1 MKELIKKLSHSF
13 IIIAIGLSLI
23 VNFIVEILCQGGIR
37 QAIGYAFGSPIIFL
51 YNSMIIFLTLQIVFL
66 CKRRIFV
73 TSIIVIIWITLGA
86 TNGVILSHRVTPL
99 TYIDLTM
106 ASNVMTII
114 NKYLTSFQ
122 LKLIIVAAI
131 ILIGILTVVFIY
143 SPQKKEKI
151 SYKRNIV
158 GIAIYVCIF
167 IGTTYGVL
175 KSGIISTYFGNI
187 ANAYLEY
194 GFPYSFSSTAL
205 NTGISR
211 PMNYSEE
218 TIKSIF
224 ANETKEESENTDVN
238 IIMLQ
243 LESFFDPSRV
253 KGIELSENP
262 IPTFTSLRE
271 KYSSGFLEV
280 PGYGAGTANTE
291 FEVMTGMSLDY
302 FGTGEYPFKTIL
314 KKETSES
321 IAYDLK
327 ALGYSTHAI
336 HNNRSTFYSRN
347 KVFPNL
353 GFDTFTSIEFMN
365 AYEKNALDW
374 SEDKYLTE
382 EIIKSI
388 ENTEEKDYVYT
399 ISVQGHGEYPSKVI
413 DDTQTI
419 TIDGIADEAEKNA
432 FEYYVNQINEMDE
445 FVKNLIQELEKTGEK
460 VVLVMYGDHL
470 PTLKLNGDEIS
481 DNDLENANRYETE
494 YIIWDNI
501 GLDKQDGKLFAY
513 QLSAEVTDRLGIHN
527 GTLLRYHQK
536 YKDTPNYQTNLK
548 LLQYDMLYGK
558 QYVYGQKN
566 PFEPAEMRYDVEDTS
581 ISKVYS
587 WNEDIYIAGDNF
599 TEYSKVYVNGDKL
612 STKFISKYLLKV
624 EDEVLEDEDEV
635 VVKQIGANGKTE
647 LSECEP
653 FIFRNSVL
661 NK

>member
-37 QAIGYAFGSPIIFL
+37 QAIGYAVGSPIIFL

-73 TSIIVIIWITLGA
+73 TSIIVIIWIVLGA

-114 NKYLTSFQ
+114 NKYLTNFQ

-151 SYKRNIV
+151 SYKRNII
-158 GIAIYVCIF
+158 GIAIYVCLF
-167 IGTTYGVL
+167 IATTYGVL

-194 GFPYSFSSTAL
+194 GFPYSFCSTAL

-211 PMNYSEE
+211 PINYSEE

-224 ANETKEESENTDVN
+224 ANEKKEESKNTDVN
-238 IIMLQ
+238 IVMLQ

-253 KGIELSENP
+253 KGIKLSENP

-327 ALGYSTHAI
+327 ELGYSTHAI

-374 SEDKYLTE
+374 SKDKYLTE
-382 EIIKSI
+382 EIIKCI
-388 ENTEEKDYVYT
+388 ENTEEKDYIYT

-419 TIDGIADEAEKNA
+419 TIEGIQDEAEKNA
-432 FEYYVNQINEMDE
+432 FEYYVNQINQMDE
-445 FVKNLIQELEKTGEK
+445 FVKNLIQALEETGEK

-470 PTLKLNGDEIS
+470 PTLKLNGSEIS

-501 GLDKQDGKLFAY
+501 GLDKKNEKLFAY
-513 QLSAEVTDRLGIHN
+513 QLSAEVTNRLGIHN
-527 GTLLRYHQK
+527 GTLLRYHQN
-536 YKDTPNYQTNLK
+536 YKDSENYQTNLK

-558 QYVYGQKN
+558 QYIYGRKN
-566 PFEPAEMRYDVEDTS
+566 PFEPIEMRYDVEDTS

-587 WNEDIYIAGDNF
+587 WNEDVYIAGDNF
-599 TEYSKVYVNGDKL
+599 TEYSKVYLNGDKL

-624 EDEVLEDEDEV
+624 EDESLEDEDEI

-653 FIFRNSVL
+653 FIFRNITSD
-661 NK
+661 K